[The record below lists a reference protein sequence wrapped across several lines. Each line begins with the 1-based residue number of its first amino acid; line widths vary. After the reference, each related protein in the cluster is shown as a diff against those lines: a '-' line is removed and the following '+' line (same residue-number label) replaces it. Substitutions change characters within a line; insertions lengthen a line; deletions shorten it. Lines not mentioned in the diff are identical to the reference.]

1 MKTTTDNTI
10 NDTTNA
16 TKNIKLSTEDMAIL
30 ITILNHA
37 DTKNWEE
44 DFKGV
49 RKDII
54 NQCIDNK
61 WNY

>member
-30 ITILNHA
+30 VTILKH
-37 DTKNWEE
+37 TEYTNWPENFE
-44 DFKGV
+44 KV
-49 RKDII
+49 RENVI